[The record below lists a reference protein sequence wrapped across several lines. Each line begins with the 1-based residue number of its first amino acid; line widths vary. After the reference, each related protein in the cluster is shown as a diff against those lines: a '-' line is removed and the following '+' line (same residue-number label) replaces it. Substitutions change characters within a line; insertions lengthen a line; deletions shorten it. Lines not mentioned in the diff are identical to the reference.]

1 MPAGWGWGGTTGRV
15 WTSGTSLQVGGAT
28 SVPASG
34 FGAATGGVQT
44 FSQPTVTPPPP
55 PTLLELASA
64 AMAQRQPKVAVE
76 ALRREVR
83 EQGETAETLRLL
95 GVALAMDRRWL
106 DAAAVMRSAYRLD
119 PKLAT
124 APLDAAAAGVDGRRL
139 RELVKGAVLAA
150 NRGESASEW
159 LLVAALMQ
167 AEGRNELSSTMASR
181 AAKAGLEPEIA
192 SGFGVGV
199 RDASQG
205 LGTWFPDRK

>member
-1 MPAGWGWGGTTGRV
+1 MSP
-15 WTSGTSLQVGGAT
+15 
-28 SVPASG
+28 PSG
-34 FGAATGGVQT
+34 FGAAAGGVQA
-44 FSQPTVTPPPP
+44 SVQPNVTPPPP

-76 ALRREVR
+76 ALRREIR
-83 EQGETAETLRLL
+83 EQGEQAETLRLL

-119 PKLAT
+119 AKMAT
-124 APLDAAAAGVDGRRL
+124 TPLDAAAAGVDDRRL

-150 NRGESASEW
+150 NRGKSASEW

-167 AEGRNELSSTMASR
+167 AEGREEWSSAMASR

-199 RDASQG
+199 RDGSQG
-205 LGTWFPDRK
+205 PETGFSDRK

>member
-1 MPAGWGWGGTTGRV
+1 
-15 WTSGTSLQVGGAT
+15 
-28 SVPASG
+28 
-34 FGAATGGVQT
+34 VQT

-205 LGTWFPDRK
+205 LGTGFPDRK

>member
-1 MPAGWGWGGTTGRV
+1 
-15 WTSGTSLQVGGAT
+15 
-28 SVPASG
+28 
-34 FGAATGGVQT
+34 VQT

-83 EQGETAETLRLL
+83 EQGETAETLRL
-95 GVALAMDRRWL
+95 L

-205 LGTWFPDRK
+205 LGTGFPDRK